1 MTNRP
6 EQLMRIA
13 QRLDEL
19 AEDGPSELTAL
30 SEELGVIADAWP
42 VEKREKRPRWM
53 EEIEHLFRQAVEEEV
68 FLRSRGPHDYR
79 ATLDLQRY
87 YRGAVDP
94 MDAIKFF
101 ADTNV

>member
-30 SEELGVIADAWP
+30 SEEIGVIADAWP

-53 EEIEHLFRQAVEEEV
+53 EEMEHLFRRAVEEEMYRRDPYANRTHAAQMV
-68 FLRSRGPHDYR
+68 MDLRYSPS
-79 ATLDLQRY
+79 LDPFKPVVT
-87 YRGAVDP
+87 GV
-94 MDAIKFF
+94 
-101 ADTNV
+101 